1 MDIVLTF
8 FGRFHPLLVHL
19 PIGFILM
26 GLLFECYKKKIQPA
40 ATVLKFI
47 FFWASVSSL
56 LSIVSGIFQF
66 LQEGYIWGNIQGH
79 FIAGVATFVLTLG
92 FYLFLKGNV
101 FALRIPRL
109 FYTLGLFISLMI
121 TGHLGGNITHG
132 DNHLTEPLEALVGIN
147 NKSEVRFL
155 NVDDYSRQKVYSG
168 LIEPI
173 LSKKCVRCHNP
184 KKAKG
189 QLQMHT
195 YAALQKGGKNG
206 IILDFNSPES
216 SEILNRIHLP
226 EFEKKHMPPRAQKQL
241 TQAEKDIINYWVLK
255 GAPEF
260 KTLGELGFNEIQLNS
275 FMVQENEEV
284 YPSIELDLPDKK
296 IIDSLQSMGILI
308 TPVKQNSNLLF
319 LSTINYKAFSDNDL
333 GILASLNKHIVSIDL
348 SDSNVTDA
356 VFTSLSKF
364 SNLVSIKL
372 NRTAIS
378 GQGIDQLSKLDNLKK
393 IHLINTNLKS
403 EAIQII
409 SGFKPL
415 IKAFV
420 FQFNRDLRSEISLPP
435 EILVRFDFGN
445 YLLEDLPS
453 DTVVY

>member
-1 MDIVLTF
+1 
-8 FGRFHPLLVHL
+8 
-19 PIGFILM
+19 
-26 GLLFECYKKKIQPA
+26 
-40 ATVLKFI
+40 
-47 FFWASVSSL
+47 
-56 LSIVSGIFQF
+56 
-66 LQEGYIWGNIQGH
+66 
-79 FIAGVATFVLTLG
+79 
-92 FYLFLKGNV
+92 
-101 FALRIPRL
+101 
-109 FYTLGLFISLMI
+109 
-121 TGHLGGNITHG
+121 
-132 DNHLTEPLEALVGIN
+132 
-147 NKSEVRFL
+147 
-155 NVDDYSRQKVYSG
+155 
-168 LIEPI
+168 
-173 LSKKCVRCHNP
+173 
-184 KKAKG
+184 
-189 QLQMHT
+189 
-195 YAALQKGGKNG
+195 
-206 IILDFNSPES
+206 
-216 SEILNRIHLP
+216 
-226 EFEKKHMPPRAQKQL
+226 
-241 TQAEKDIINYWVLK
+241 LK

-333 GILASLNKHIVSIDL
+333 GLLASLNKHIVSIDL